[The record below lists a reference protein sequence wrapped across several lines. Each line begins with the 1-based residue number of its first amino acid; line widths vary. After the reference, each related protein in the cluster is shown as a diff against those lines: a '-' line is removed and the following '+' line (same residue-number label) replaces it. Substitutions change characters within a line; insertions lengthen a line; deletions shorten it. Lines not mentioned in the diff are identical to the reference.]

1 MATIRVTIIKKVLY
15 TQTVE
20 IQKVKDD
27 DSSDKLERALEA
39 ANLEGWQPD
48 GDNEY
53 HIIEEEDSE

>member
-1 MATIRVTIIKKVLY
+1 MDTIRITLIKKVLY

-20 IQKVKDD
+20 IRKVKDD
-27 DSSDKLERALEA
+27 DLSDKLERAMEA

-53 HIIEEEDSE
+53 YIEEEDSE